1 MLKDMLRAARSGFIV
16 LFEESRWAFT
26 SACRRWE
33 IRQIE
38 KRLNEECRNLGRSYA
53 DALAEGRTF
62 DPQTGDNDLL
72 LKQIEFLKEEINYL
86 EEELAAARREF
97 LKSRSGAE
105 DR

>member
-1 MLKDMLRAARSGFIV
+1 MLKDMLQAARSGFTV

-26 SACRRWE
+26 RTCRRWE
-33 IRQIE
+33 IRQLE
-38 KRLNEECRNLGRSYA
+38 KRLNEECRDLGRSYA

-62 DPQTGDNDLL
+62 SPQDDDNDLL
-72 LKQIEFLKEEINYL
+72 LKQIEFLKEEISYL
-86 EEELAAARREF
+86 EEELATARREF

>member
-26 SACRRWE
+26 NACRRWE
-33 IRQIE
+33 IRQLE

-53 DALAEGRTF
+53 DTLAEGRTF
-62 DPQTGDNDLL
+62 DPQTDDNDLL
-72 LKQIEFLKEEINYL
+72 LKQIEFLKEEISYL